1 MEGYGTMPGAAM
13 ACMTASLL
21 IAFGPPL
28 GLGLFFRRRGGR
40 WRAFLLGAAVFL
52 VFALVLEQRAHQ
64 LILGGPAGGVIT
76 GDLGLYALYGGLM
89 AGLFE
94 ETGRFAAFQLLRRSG
109 KGARPRTP

>member
-21 IAFGPPL
+21 IAFGLPL

-94 ETGRFAAFQLLRRSG
+94 ETGRFAAFQLLRRR
-109 KGARPRTP
+109 GARPRTP

>member
-21 IAFGPPL
+21 IAFGLPL

-52 VFALVLEQRAHQ
+52 VF
-64 LILGGPAGGVIT
+64 
-76 GDLGLYALYGGLM
+76 
-89 AGLFE
+89 
-94 ETGRFAAFQLLRRSG
+94 
-109 KGARPRTP
+109 

>member
-13 ACMTASLL
+13 ACMTVSLL
-21 IAFGPPL
+21 IAFGLPP
-28 GLGLFFRRRGGR
+28 GTGAVFSRRRGGR

-76 GDLGLYALYGGLM
+76 GRCWTLRTVWGPDGG
-89 AGLFE
+89 AV
-94 ETGRFAAFQLLRRSG
+94 
-109 KGARPRTP
+109 

>member
-13 ACMTASLL
+13 ACMTVSLL
-21 IAFGPPL
+21 IAFGLPL

-64 LILGGPAGGVIT
+64 LILGGPAGGVS
-76 GDLGLYALYGGLM
+76 AGGAEM
-89 AGLFE
+89 GAGGPVG
-94 ETGRFAAFQLLRRSG
+94 GR
-109 KGARPRTP
+109 

>member
-21 IAFGPPL
+21 IAFGLPL

-52 VFALVLEQRAHQ
+52 VFALVLEQRAHHPRRPC
-64 LILGGPAGGVIT
+64 GRGH
-76 GDLGLYALYGGLM
+76 YG
-89 AGLFE
+89 
-94 ETGRFAAFQLLRRSG
+94 RSG
-109 KGARPRTP
+109 TLRTVWGPDGGAV